1 MKQIPLVI
9 VITLLTAACGKE
21 QPKKVEIR
29 PVRVTSVQHTLSGD
43 TITLTGQIQAKTQVN
58 LVCVPKTQTRT

>member
-9 VITLLTAACGKE
+9 AVTLSITACGKE

-29 PVRVTSVQHTLSGD
+29 SVRVTSIQHTLSGD
-43 TITLTGQIQAKTQVN
+43 TIS
-58 LVCVPKTQTRT
+58 